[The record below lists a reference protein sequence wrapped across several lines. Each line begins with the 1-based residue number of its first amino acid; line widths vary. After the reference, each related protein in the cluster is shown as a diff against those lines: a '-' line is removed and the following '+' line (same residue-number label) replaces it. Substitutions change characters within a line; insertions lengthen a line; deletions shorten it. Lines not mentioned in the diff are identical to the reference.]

1 MITTNQFFIFIFKSE
16 LGYITI
22 NQKPLKMAIH
32 NQKKRQPSGAT
43 LITTNQ
49 SHLSKIFSRFYIL
62 SHDQIRVFGTD
73 NKN

>member
-1 MITTNQFFIFIFKSE
+1 
-16 LGYITI
+16 
-22 NQKPLKMAIH
+22 
-32 NQKKRQPSGAT
+32 